1 MKYLATVLFIIL
13 AVSAV
18 TFLYHLPEPETP
30 KEDILVTVNGHDLPR
45 SMLELK
51 KEQSGYHSKDDK
63 AILDSIIINEL
74 LIQEAQRQG
83 IDKEPSFRAAVQ
95 DYYEQSLI
103 KILIDREFSE
113 TDTQATD
120 QDVDQFISNYGKIFT
135 FTRIEEDDTAD
146 TTEIPEQRS
155 VLFDD
160 LSDSLKLMLG
170 NMKVG
175 DVVTDYYTG
184 SEVVSFRLDK
194 IEPGPDQEL
203 FSGDRESIRRIITNY
218 KRERALTAWIKDLR
232 DQATI
237 TTPDAE
243 EKP

>member
-1 MKYLATVLFIIL
+1 MKYLVTILFIGL
-13 AVSAV
+13 AVSAATV
-18 TFLYHLPEPETP
+18 FYFLPEPETS

-45 SMLELK
+45 SMLDQK
-51 KEQSGYHSKDDK
+51 KSQSGYHSKDDK

-83 IDKEPSFRAAVQ
+83 IDKEPSFRTSVQ

-103 KILIDREFSE
+103 KILIDREFGE
-113 TDTQATD
+113 TETQATD
-120 QDVDQFISNYGKIFT
+120 QEVDEFIANYGSIFT
-135 FTRIEEDDTAD
+135 FTRLSQETAD

-170 NMKVG
+170 GMKIG
-175 DVVTDYYTG
+175 DVVTDFYTG
-184 SEVVSFRLDK
+184 SEVVSFRLDR
-194 IEPGPDQEL
+194 IEPGPDEKP
-203 FSGDRESIRRIITNY
+203 FSGNRESIRNIITNH
-218 KRERALTAWIKDLR
+218 KKERALTAWIKDLR
-232 DQATI
+232 DRATI
-237 TTPDAE
+237 TTPDMK